1 MELKKI
7 QKNTNK
13 FFYNNLLKI
22 SKKKKLKLD
31 FLENKI
37 NDLDKDISS
46 ISETEL
52 LTKNE
57 IIKKVVYS
65 DDYLYKKPWTRISTI
80 HKVIKVKEFVN
91 KLQII
96 DQNNKEFIE
105 SKIISLIKSKILTK
119 KDKVIYD
126 KINGKIISIPDL
138 SFNKGKYDIN
148 LK

>member
-1 MELKKI
+1 MELTKI
-7 QKNTNK
+7 QNKTNK
-13 FFYNNLLKI
+13 FFYKNLLKI
-22 SKKKKLKLD
+22 SKKRKLQSD

-37 NDLDKDISS
+37 NDLDNNISS
-46 ISETEL
+46 ISETETETE
-52 LTKNE
+52 TKIKTD
-57 IIKKVVYS
+57 IIYS
-65 DDYLYKKPWTRISTI
+65 DDYLYKKPWTRISQI
-80 HKVIKVKEFVN
+80 HKIIKVKEFVN
-91 KLQII
+91 KLQIV
-96 DQNNKEFIE
+96 DENNKKYIE

>member
-1 MELKKI
+1 MELNKI
-7 QKNTNK
+7 QNNNNI

-37 NDLDKDISS
+37 SDLDKDISS